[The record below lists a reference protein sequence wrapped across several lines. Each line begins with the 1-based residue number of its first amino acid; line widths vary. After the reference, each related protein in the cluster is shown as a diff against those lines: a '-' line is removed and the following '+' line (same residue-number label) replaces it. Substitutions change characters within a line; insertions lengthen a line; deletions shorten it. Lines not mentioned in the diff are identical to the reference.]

1 MSKIWTDLHSRVHQT
16 IKQQALLSPQ
26 AKLLIAVSGGQDS
39 LCLLKLLFDLQ
50 SKWQW
55 QLAIAH
61 CDHQWSYDQGIADH
75 VAAIAQTFQLPFF
88 VKTAIDLKET
98 EACAREWRYQS
109 LMEIAQTYHYQN
121 IITGHTLSDRSETFL
136 HNLMRGSGADGLQA
150 LTWKRLLREDL
161 NLVRP
166 LLGVSRSQTY
176 QFCQQFNLP
185 IWDDTANHNPRYTR
199 NRIRSQLIPYLQK
212 EFNPQVEAHLAQTAE
227 ILKAEVDYLEEIT
240 HNYLLEII
248 AENQEKL
255 NRSQLKKLHL
265 AIQRRI
271 IRKFLQINLKRNPN
285 FEQIESLI
293 KLINA
298 PQGSCTSTLQ
308 GGAIAQVDQDWLV
321 IKIIEHKT
329 SNVEVSLKGR

>member
-1 MSKIWTDLHSRVHQT
+1 
-16 IKQQALLSPQ
+16 
-26 AKLLIAVSGGQDS
+26 
-39 LCLLKLLFDLQ
+39 
-50 SKWQW
+50 
-55 QLAIAH
+55 
-61 CDHQWSYDQGIADH
+61 
-75 VAAIAQTFQLPFF
+75 
-88 VKTAIDLKET
+88 
-98 EACAREWRYQS
+98 
-109 LMEIAQTYHYQN
+109 
-121 IITGHTLSDRSETFL
+121 
-136 HNLMRGSGADGLQA
+136 
-150 LTWKRLLREDL
+150 
-161 NLVRP
+161 VRP

-185 IWDDTANHNPRYTR
+185 IWDDTANHNTRYTR